1 MSCLPRPLL
10 TSSGRR
16 SGSCGST
23 RRRRR
28 SSRTC
33 ALAKTLLCIP
43 NSNAAPER
51 TFSMVRN
58 FFADQHADMH
68 NEALSALLKCQL
80 NTDDDCT
87 QFAPSER
94 LLQLARACCSW
105 PAQHAHLTMNCAPA
119 QQGSACN
126 CCVCCDFENVNFGMH
141 LYSMFYVYDYF
152 YHEQPFLFTC
162 IYNLLFLVLSF
173 GLFQWQF
180 GI

>member
-16 SGSCGST
+16 SGSCRST

-51 TFSMVRN
+51 TFSMVRKI
-58 FFADQHADMH
+58 
-68 NEALSALLKCQL
+68 LKCQL

-94 LLQLARACCSW
+94 MLQLARACCSW
-105 PAQHAHLTMNCAPA
+105 PAQHAHLTINCAPA

-126 CCVCCDFENVNFGMH
+126 CYVCRDFENVNFGMH

-162 IYNLLFLVLSF
+162 I
-173 GLFQWQF
+173 
-180 GI
+180 